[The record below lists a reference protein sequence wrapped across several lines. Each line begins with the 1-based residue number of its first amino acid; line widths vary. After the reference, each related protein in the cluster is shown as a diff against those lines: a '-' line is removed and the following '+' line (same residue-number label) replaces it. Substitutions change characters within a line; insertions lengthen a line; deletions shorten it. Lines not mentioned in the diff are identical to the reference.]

1 MRMRHRVLM
10 DHCQDRLDH
19 CRNQSMQS
27 SLLPSRSLL
36 NMLCMVWTRL
46 GLRPAS
52 PGDTQYILLH
62 QLYSHDRLGTA
73 YSQLTGQSPGR
84 LGLPRS
90 WDIPSSLGLSE
101 TLRDTHYPRHRTV
114 SLDPDR
120 CHDIQM
126 GSVCKR
132 LPQRAR
138 SNPHRTANTVWKGPC
153 RYLRNPQRTGGRIPV
168 QMSYRCHWYRLR
180 TLCWET
186 SQYPLFRLR
195 IQCMWWRLAARRCH
209 FHKQCKVLPDHCLN
223 RLHLIHMWSS
233 LRHPYRHKCPVRMM
247 HMELLDFCLGLQFQE
262 RMLRSPRLH
271 RHLAPLCMCRRH
283 TQCSP
288 IG

>member
-101 TLRDTHYPRHRTV
+101 TLRGTHCPRHRTV

-120 CHDIQM
+120 RHDIQM

-138 SNPHRTANTVWKGPC
+138 NNPHRTANTVWKDPC

-209 FHKQCKVLPDHCLN
+209 FHKWHSLWRQTKVSAAQHYSQCSLWLSQRQSQHCTPQRRNQCSQRYRRFL
-223 RLHLIHMWSS
+223 SS
-233 LRHPYRHKCPVRMM
+233 
-247 HMELLDFCLGLQFQE
+247 
-262 RMLRSPRLH
+262 H
-271 RHLAPLCMCRRH
+271 RTSQQCRR
-283 TQCSP
+283 CS
-288 IG
+288 